1 MTQEQYIEWLA
12 PRVVLDSLNRNLL
25 PSPRI
30 AQGCFEPAYGT
41 SELAVKAN
49 NLFGVKVNDQW
60 EGKFY
65 NKVSGECYNGK
76 DYEAKASDFQAYDSW
91 EDSIYWQGWYLEN
104 RCMTPKYHPELKHY
118 AELIGNRDYK
128 DCARILHEKKY
139 GTSPEYAKRVITY
152 IEKHNLTQYDSMT
165 REEAMEMI
173 RKDEAK
179 IGGNDMGYTNSSLV
193 NCKVM
198 SPNHSGKR
206 THTIDRITP
215 HCVVGQLSA
224 ERIGGCFDNSGKQ
237 ASCNYGIGTDGRVCL
252 IVDEANR
259 SWCSSSASNDQRAIT
274 IECASD
280 KTAPY
285 AFNDKVYNKLI
296 DLCVDICKRNG
307 KKKLLWFADKNQAL
321 NYNPAADEM
330 VLTVHRWFKNKACP
344 GNWMYSRMGDLA
356 EKVTAKL
363 NPSESTIYRVQSGA
377 FSKKTNA
384 NNLLNA
390 IKQKGFD
397 AFITMQG
404 SLYKVQC
411 GAFSKKANAEN
422 LQKKLKS
429 AGFEAVI
436 VKVNK

>member
-1 MTQEQYIEWLA
+1 M
-12 PRVVLDSLNRNLL
+12 
-25 PSPRI
+25 
-30 AQGCFEPAYGT
+30 
-41 SELAVKAN
+41 
-49 NLFGVKVNDQW
+49 
-60 EGKFY
+60 
-65 NKVSGECYNGK
+65 
-76 DYEAKASDFQAYDSW
+76 
-91 EDSIYWQGWYLEN
+91 
-104 RCMTPKYHPELKHY
+104 
-118 AELIGNRDYK
+118 
-128 DCARILHEKKY
+128 
-139 GTSPEYAKRVITY
+139 
-152 IEKHNLTQYDSMT
+152 
-165 REEAMEMI
+165 
-173 RKDEAK
+173 
-179 IGGNDMGYTNSSLV
+179 
-193 NCKVM
+193 
-198 SPNHSGKR
+198 
-206 THTIDRITP
+206 
-215 HCVVGQLSA
+215 
-224 ERIGGCFDNSGKQ
+224 
-237 ASCNYGIGTDGRVCL
+237 
-252 IVDEANR
+252 
-259 SWCSSSASNDQRAIT
+259 
-274 IECASD
+274 
-280 KTAPY
+280 
-285 AFNDKVYNKLI
+285 
-296 DLCVDICKRNG
+296 DICKRNG
-307 KKKLLWFADKNQAL
+307 KTKLLWFADKNKAL

>member
-1 MTQEQYIEWLA
+1 
-12 PRVVLDSLNRNLL
+12 
-25 PSPRI
+25 
-30 AQGCFEPAYGT
+30 
-41 SELAVKAN
+41 
-49 NLFGVKVNDQW
+49 
-60 EGKFY
+60 
-65 NKVSGECYNGK
+65 
-76 DYEAKASDFQAYDSW
+76 
-91 EDSIYWQGWYLEN
+91 
-104 RCMTPKYHPELKHY
+104 
-118 AELIGNRDYK
+118 
-128 DCARILHEKKY
+128 
-139 GTSPEYAKRVITY
+139 
-152 IEKHNLTQYDSMT
+152 
-165 REEAMEMI
+165 
-173 RKDEAK
+173 
-179 IGGNDMGYTNSSLV
+179 MGYTNSSLV
-193 NCKVM
+193 DCKVM

-206 THTIDRITP
+206 THAIDRITP

-224 ERIGGCFDNSGKQ
+224 ERIGGCFDDKSKQ

-296 DLCVDICKRNG
+296 ELCVDICKRNG
-307 KKKLLWFADKNQAL
+307 KKKLLWFGDKNKAL
-321 NYNPAADEM
+321 NYKPAADEM

-344 GNWMYSRMGDLA
+344 GNWMYARMGDLA

-363 NPSESTIYRVQSGA
+363 NPSASAIYRVQCGA

-384 NNLLNA
+384 NNLLNN

-397 AFITMQG
+397 AFITQEG
-404 SLYKVQC
+404 SMYKVQC
-411 GAFSKKANAEN
+411 GAFSKKANAET
-422 LQKKLKS
+422 LQKKLKA